1 MNGDENKQQQPL
13 NEAGR
18 PAAVVAEEVAPRRQ
32 PSAYPEPFASR
43 LGGREKRQ
51 LGEVFGLR
59 NFGVNLTTLAPGAI
73 SALRHVHSTQDEFI
87 YVLQGRPLLR
97 TDAGETPLA
106 PGQCAGFR
114 AGSGDGHQLFNPGPE
129 TVVYLEV
136 GDRSPG
142 DEVSYPDDDLMA
154 QLHDGRWRFLHK
166 DGQPY

>member
-73 SALRHVHSTQDEFI
+73 SALRHAHSTQDEFI
-87 YVLQGRPLLR
+87 YVLQGRR
-97 TDAGETPLA
+97 C
-106 PGQCAGFR
+106 CAR
-114 AGSGDGHQLFNPGPE
+114 MPA
-129 TVVYLEV
+129 
-136 GDRSPG
+136 RR
-142 DEVSYPDDDLMA
+142 
-154 QLHDGRWRFLHK
+154 RWRRVSARAFAPAAATATSSSTR
-166 DGQPY
+166 GRRPWSTSRSATAAPATRSATRTTT